1 MNKSFWGQSLFVFLM
16 LGVNPAKSAQ
26 APMDTVD
33 YVELPRFMGDWYVIA
48 NIPTP
53 FEKGA
58 HNPVESYR
66 LDNNGTIATT
76 FSFNKQSFEGEKK
89 SFSSRGFVKNKSTNA
104 TWGMQF
110 VWPIKADYRVIYLD
124 PDYQYTV
131 IGRKARD
138 YLWIMARNLEISDE
152 KYTELV
158 DFAVSMGYAADKIQ
172 RAPHRAAD

>member
-1 MNKSFWGQSLFVFLM
+1 MNKSFWRKGLLVVLM

-26 APMDTVD
+26 APMDTVG
-33 YVELPRFMGDWYVIA
+33 YVNLPRFMGDWYVIA

-66 LDNNGTIATT
+66 LDKNGTIATT
-76 FSFNKQSFEGEKK
+76 FSFNKDSFRGEEKQ
-89 SFSSRGFVKNKSTNA
+89 FSSRGFIKNKQTNA

-110 VWPIKADYRVIYLD
+110 IWPVKADYRVIYLD

-131 IGRKARD
+131 VGRKARD
-138 YLWIMARNLEISDE
+138 YLWIMARNLEISDD
-152 KYTELV
+152 KYKELV
-158 DFAVSMGYAADKIQ
+158 DFAVAAGYAADKIQ
-172 RAPHRAAD
+172 RAPHRSAD